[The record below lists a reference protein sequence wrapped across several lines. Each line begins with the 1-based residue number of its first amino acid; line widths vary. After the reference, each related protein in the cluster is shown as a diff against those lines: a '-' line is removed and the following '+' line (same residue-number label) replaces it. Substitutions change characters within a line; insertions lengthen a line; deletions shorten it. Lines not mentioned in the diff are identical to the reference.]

1 MFRSARFTIVAVIS
15 IFAAGT
21 ALESLSA
28 EDLKASAAANSAAQ
42 AARKTTSLAEGLT
55 LRFNS
60 AVKAFEDGRMIAAE
74 LDIRAAATLVE
85 QEAKKATG
93 ESHKR
98 LKATAD
104 TLTQIAEQIR
114 NSTLTSERKLRESLA
129 NVHLSMAVHHTTE
142 CRHCLKDTDTRQP
155 AMRSRLAVGLD
166 SGLLHFEEATKLA
179 GRKLNKATR
188 HGLMQ
193 SRDTVEL
200 IAEGSRDTVAD
211 TGRAVSWLTRELK
224 DMVRNGRIGIGNAFE
239 ENDLVPSL
247 NR

>member
-1 MFRSARFTIVAVIS
+1 MFRLARFTVVAVMS
-15 IFAAGT
+15 MFAVGT
-21 ALESLSA
+21 ALEGLSA
-28 EDLKASAAANSAAQ
+28 EDLTASATANSAAQ
-42 AARKTTSLAEGLT
+42 ATRKTTSLAEGLT

-60 AVKAFEDGRMIAAE
+60 AVKAFEDRRIIAAE
-74 LDIRAAATLVE
+74 LDIRTAATLVE
-85 QEAKKATG
+85 QEAKTATG

-98 LKATAD
+98 LKAAAA

-114 NSTLTSERKLRESLA
+114 NSTLTSERQLRESLA

-142 CRHCLKDTDTRQP
+142 CRHCLKDTDTRQL

-166 SGLLHFEEATKLA
+166 SGLLHFEEAAKLT

-200 IAEGSRDTVAD
+200 IGEGTRDTVAD
-211 TGRAVSWLTRELK
+211 SGRAVSWLARELK
-224 DMVRNGRIGIGNAFE
+224 GMVRNGRIGIGNAFE

-247 NR
+247 IR